1 MSFDGG
7 SFVTQNKVL
16 PGVYVNV
23 SAENKVSSELS
34 ERGIAAL
41 GLELDWGPS
50 GEVFYL
56 SASDFRKNSQAYFG
70 YGYASEEM
78 KGLRDLFVRAAGCYF
93 YRLNAGEAAANALC
107 TAKYGGVRGNDLSIV
122 VSEAEGA
129 FMVATYLDGQEVDAQ
144 AVNSAVELQDNAYV
158 CWKSD
163 AELTASSGLPLSGG
177 TNLTDVGVDAYQEM
191 LDKLEEVRFNV
202 LGCLSTDTAVQQL
215 FTNYTRSQR
224 NASAARFQTV
234 LYRCDANY
242 EGIISPV
249 NAVRDACW
257 PESSIVYWLCGAEAA
272 CAVNATLT
280 NSVYDGEFDVI
291 PLVASSELQ
300 AALQGGKIALH
311 KLGEQLRVLEDVNTL
326 LTVGDGQSEDMK
338 FNQTMRVLDQIVTD
352 LSNLFYQKYLGVVL
366 NDSSGRVS
374 LWNDIVSYYRKL
386 EGLHAIESFEASDIA
401 VKQGDN
407 KKAVVISSYLT
418 VINAMSQLYLTVTFA

>member
-1 MSFDGG
+1 M
-7 SFVTQNKVL
+7 
-16 PGVYVNV
+16 
-23 SAENKVSSELS
+23 
-34 ERGIAAL
+34 
-41 GLELDWGPS
+41 
-50 GEVFYL
+50 
-56 SASDFRKNSQAYFG
+56 
-70 YGYASEEM
+70 
-78 KGLRDLFVRAAGCYF
+78 
-93 YRLNAGEAAANALC
+93 
-107 TAKYGGVRGNDLSIV
+107 
-122 VSEAEGA
+122 
-129 FMVATYLDGQEVDAQ
+129 
-144 AVNSAVELQDNAYV
+144 
-158 CWKSD
+158 
-163 AELTASSGLPLSGG
+163 SGG

-224 NASAARFQTV
+224 NASAAKFQTV